1 MARHG
6 GRGGGRRRR
15 TEWFGVFQDE
25 TISTTAATARLF
37 TELNMQEKG
46 PFTVLRMIANWSVQG
61 VAAGSADAATI
72 FALAVRKVVLDR
84 QSDTV
89 TQIAGTILEADYFG
103 SDEIL
108 FMKQEHITGL
118 FAQVDPSS
126 GVNEVTQRG
135 VNTGIWDVKAKRKLS
150 SNNETL
156 VIDTEM
162 IGVGSSDDIRLRAC
176 FRILIQPH

>member
-1 MARHG
+1 MATRRHG
-6 GRGGGRRRR
+6 SGNRRP
-15 TEWFGVFQDE
+15 TEWIGVFLDE
-25 TISTTAATARLF
+25 TMFTTAATSRIF

-46 PFTVLRMIANWSVQG
+46 PFTVLRMIINWSAQG
-61 VAAGSADAATI
+61 NITTEAGTI
-72 FALAVRKVVLDR
+72 FAVGIRKVVLDR

-89 TQIAGTILEADYFG
+89 AQIGGTILEADYFG